1 MSFFGSAGS
10 IRYLKNISWL
20 MLERVLRIFA
30 AFFVGVWVARYLG
43 PVDFGALNYL
53 QSLIGLFFIL
63 ATLGLDEITIKELVE
78 KKFNEYEIVGTTA
91 VIKLIG
97 SILCIIAVLAFI
109 YVTKMDSYVS
119 FLLFILSL
127 SS

>member
-1 MSFFGSAGS
+1 MYFFSSGSFIG
-10 IRYLKNISWL
+10 YLKNISWL

-30 AFFVGVWVARYLG
+30 AFFVGMWVARYLG
-43 PVDFGALNYL
+43 PVDFGTLNYL

-63 ATLGLDEITIKELVE
+63 ATLGLDETVIKELVE

-97 SILCIIAVLAFI
+97 SLLCIIAVLVFI
-109 YVTKMDSYVS
+109 YITRMDSYLS
-119 FLLFILSL
+119 FLLF
-127 SS
+127 SSY